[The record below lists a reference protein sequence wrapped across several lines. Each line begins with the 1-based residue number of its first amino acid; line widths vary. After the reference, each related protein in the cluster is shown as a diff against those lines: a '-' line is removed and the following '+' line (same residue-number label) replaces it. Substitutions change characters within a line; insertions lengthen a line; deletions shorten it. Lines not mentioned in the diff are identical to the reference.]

1 MNLLNFSNFIRISVL
16 TLCLVVLLPV
26 MSANAQNS
34 NTNVRTEGNTRVVE
48 RNVDNGF
55 DWGWLG
61 LLGLLGLLPMLMR
74 PSAPATVHRVDRVD
88 DDATRRQV

>member
-1 MNLLNFSNFIRISVL
+1 MNLLSFSKYIRVSAL

-34 NTNVRTEGNTRVVE
+34 NTNVRTETANTRVVE
-48 RNVDNGF
+48 RNDGF

-61 LLGLLGLLPMLMR
+61 LLGLLGLSGLLSR
-74 PSAPATVHRVDRVD
+74 PAAPAVVHRVDRVD